1 MGKAAMRWAWIQ
13 QRWVRR
19 AEPPPT
25 GRPRLARER
34 RPRLRI
40 RPRSVLE
47 HRQAHPTRS
56 LWARSNTYQVA
67 GVASAASLAAQSG
80 PISFV
85 TTDAAGHLASANLAV
100 PDISGLQT
108 NVAALQSSVGTLQMQ
123 MKQAFEG
130 AAVAIAMGG
139 AALPSDKKFA
149 ISTNYGNFRGQS
161 AMSFGAQLRLAT
173 NAVANVAVA
182 SGFQQGGIGSRA
194 GVMIAW

>member
-19 AEPPPT
+19 AEPPPAI
-25 GRPRLARER
+25 GAGA
-34 RPRLRI
+34 
-40 RPRSVLE
+40 
-47 HRQAHPTRS
+47 QATFANSTAIGAGASASAPNQIALGS
-56 LWARSNTYQVA
+56 ASNTYQVA

-100 PDISGLQT
+100 PDISGLQS
-108 NVAALQSSVGTLQMQ
+108 NVAALQSSVGALQMQ

-173 NAVANVAVA
+173 NVVANVAVA